1 MSFCRADRSVLA
13 RTLTLCLD
21 RKDSMQSSQRFR
33 HRALVGLLAAGA
45 LLGIIAPASAQGVV
59 NVYTNREPG
68 LYSATLDEFS
78 KATGIKVSAL
88 FSEQGLAERIKA
100 EGANSPA
107 DVLITVDIGR
117 LQEAI
122 DLGIAQPIRSE
133 VLAANIPAPY
143 RDPDG
148 RWFALSLRAR
158 AVYAAKDR
166 VRQDAI
172 AYEDLADPKWKGK
185 ICTRSF
191 QHQYNLGLTAA
202 YLVKHGEAAT
212 VEWLRGL
219 GANLA
224 KRPSGGDRD
233 VAKDIAAGVCDIGLG
248 NQYYIGLMTNGSP
261 EQKKWAEAVRVILP
275 SFKDG
280 GTHINVSGAL
290 VTKYAPNRDNAVKL
304 LEYMTSNEAQRVFA
318 DVNFEYPVRPG
329 IAVNSLVQSFGE
341 LKPDPM
347 SVADIAA
354 ARAKASA
361 LVDKVGFD
369 R

>member
-1 MSFCRADRSVLA
+1 MKSSNRFGRQAVL
-13 RTLTLCLD
+13 
-21 RKDSMQSSQRFR
+21 
-33 HRALVGLLAAGA
+33 GLLAAGA
-45 LLGIIAPASAQGVV
+45 LLSAAVSAAAQGEV

-68 LYSATLDEFS
+68 LYSATLDEFT
-78 KATGIKVSAL
+78 KATGIKVNAL
-88 FSEQGLAERIKA
+88 FSEQGLSERIKA

-117 LQEAI
+117 LQEAV

-191 QHQYNLGLTAA
+191 QHQYNLALTAA
-202 YLVKHGEAAT
+202 MIVKHGEAETEA
-212 VEWLRGL
+212 WLRGVK
-219 GANLA
+219 ANLA
-224 KRPSGGDRD
+224 KKPSGGDRD

-248 NQYYIGLMTNGSP
+248 NQYYIGLMANGSP
-261 EQKKWAEAVRVILP
+261 EQKKWVEAVKVILP
-275 SFKDG
+275 TFRDG
-280 GTHINVSGAL
+280 GTHVNVSGA
-290 VTKYAPNRDNAVKL
+290 VVAKNAPNRDNAVKL
-304 LEYMTSNEAQRVFA
+304 LEFMTSNDAQRVFA
-318 DVNFEYPVRPG
+318 DVNYEYPVRPG
-329 IAVNSLVQSFGE
+329 VPVNPLVASFGA
-341 LKPDPM
+341 LNPDPM
-347 SVADIAA
+347 PVSEIAKR
-354 ARAKASA
+354 RAKASE
-361 LVDKVGFD
+361 LIDKVGFD

>member
-1 MSFCRADRSVLA
+1 MTTAFFGRRSVLGA
-13 RTLTLCLD
+13 
-21 RKDSMQSSQRFR
+21 
-33 HRALVGLLAAGA
+33 LAASAAFGG
-45 LLGIIAPASAQGVV
+45 LSLPASAQGVV
-59 NVYTNREPG
+59 NVYSNREPG
-68 LYSATLDEFS
+68 LYSATLDEFT
-78 KATGIKVSAL
+78 KATGIKVNAI

-100 EGANSPA
+100 EGENSPA

-117 LQEAI
+117 LKEAV
-122 DLGIAQPIRSE
+122 DLGVAQPVHSE
-133 VLAANIPAPY
+133 VLAANIPAQF

-158 AVYAAKDR
+158 TVYASKER
-166 VRQDAI
+166 VAQTAI
-172 AYEDLADPKWKGK
+172 TYEDLADPKWKGK

-191 QHQYNLGLTAA
+191 QHQYNLALTAA
-202 YLVKHGEAAT
+202 FLVKHGEAAT
-212 VEWLRGL
+212 AEWLRGL
-219 GANLA
+219 RANLA

-275 SFKDG
+275 TFKDG

-290 VTKYAPNRDNAVKL
+290 VTKHAPNRDNAVKL
-304 LEYMTSNEAQRVFA
+304 IEYMTSNEAQRVFA

-329 IAVNSLVQSFGE
+329 IAVNPLVQSFGE

-347 SVADIAA
+347 GVADVAV

>member
-1 MSFCRADRSVLA
+1 
-13 RTLTLCLD
+13 
-21 RKDSMQSSQRFR
+21 MQSSNRFGR
-33 HRALVGLLAAGA
+33 QAVLGLLAAGA
-45 LLGIIAPASAQGVV
+45 LLSAAVSAAAQGEV

-68 LYSATLDEFS
+68 LYSATLDEFT
-78 KATGIKVSAL
+78 KATGIKVNAL

-117 LQEAI
+117 LQEAV

-133 VLAANIPAPY
+133 VLAANIPASY

-191 QHQYNLGLTAA
+191 QHQYNLALTAA
-202 YLVKHGEAAT
+202 MIVKHGEAETEA
-212 VEWLRGL
+212 WLRGVK
-219 GANLA
+219 ANLA
-224 KRPSGGDRD
+224 KKPSGGDRD

-248 NQYYIGLMTNGSP
+248 NQYYIGLMANGSP
-261 EQKKWAEAVRVILP
+261 EQKKWVEAVKVILP
-275 SFKDG
+275 TFRDG
-280 GTHINVSGAL
+280 GTHVNVSGA
-290 VTKYAPNRDNAVKL
+290 VVAKNAPNRDNAVKL
-304 LEYMTSNEAQRVFA
+304 LEFMTSNDAQRVFA
-318 DVNFEYPVRPG
+318 DVNYEYPVRPG
-329 IAVNSLVQSFGE
+329 VPVNPVVASFGA
-341 LKPDPM
+341 LNPDPM
-347 SVADIAA
+347 PVSEIAK
-354 ARAKASA
+354 RGAKASE
-361 LVDKVGFD
+361 LIDKVGFD